1 MSHRKTKVIFASAF
15 CGVLASVAV
24 FFATP
29 RQRHV
34 EPAAAR
40 VPALAAEE
48 GREISLSV
56 RSSETAIHADA
67 GSPAEFSAPAK
78 VSAPEAGAAAQE
90 SHKKATKAFI
100 AHTQENTK
108 RLYGSF
114 FQARGLSPALQSEM
128 TAILSRP
135 IQALTDEASVAMR
148 AGVRTTP
155 PTPDAL
161 RAERS
166 RQDQDLRSLL
176 GNEGFSE
183 FSEYRRT
190 IPDRIIVQGM
200 QRQGAELSD
209 EQSQQ
214 MLQILTEERRK
225 LSAATGNA
233 QSPNSL
239 PPGEAMSIMR
249 QDQERLRDAV
259 NRRVDA
265 LLTPEQ
271 IAAMG
276 DVFERLSRP
285 RMPRQ

>member
-1 MSHRKTKVIFASAF
+1 MNHLKPKAIFA
-15 CGVLASVAV
+15 LASAAVIASLAV
-24 FFATP
+24 FLAVPKQPQAETVAA
-29 RQRHV
+29 HV
-34 EPAAAR
+34 SAPAA
-40 VPALAAEE
+40 EK
-48 GREISLSV
+48 GREINPSV
-56 RSSETAIHADA
+56 RSSGTSIHVDAD
-67 GSPAEFSAPAK
+67 SPAK
-78 VSAPEAGAAAQE
+78 VSPPEADAAALE
-90 SHKKATKAFI
+90 IHKKATKAFI
-100 AHTQENTK
+100 AHTHENTE

-114 FQARGLSPALQSEM
+114 FQARGLSPSLQSEM
-128 TAILSRP
+128 TAILARP
-135 IQALTDEASVAMR
+135 MQALTDEVSVAMR

-155 PTPDAL
+155 QTPEAL

-166 RQDQDLRSLL
+166 KQDQDLRSLL
-176 GNEGFSE
+176 GNEGFAE

-239 PPGEAMSIMR
+239 PPGEAMSVMR

-276 DVFERLSRP
+276 EVFERLSRP